1 MALAASSSE
10 VNSTKA
16 KPRGRPL
23 SRSIGRNTSRISPI
37 CENSVC
43 TSVLVV
49 LKSRFPTN
57 TFADIFPSLSAGAAR
72 GTGCG
77 DSIFA
82 NLAPP
87 RYKNVAGESDQ
98 AVRNAHFRLYRR
110 WNRSPAAPRRT
121 RVRRSSRRG
130 PGASRADAGVQDLAT
145 PGLLLLEVKQLGRVH
160 LLAAETA
167 ARRDDRGDAAPGRLH
182 ASHPDPQQV
191 LAAVPRFA
199 GKVRRL
205 DPMALQE
212 RFQFR

>member
-87 RYKNVAGESDQ
+87 RYKNVAGENDQ
-98 AVRNAHFRLYRR
+98 AVGNGRFRLYRR
-110 WNRSPAAPRRT
+110 WTRPSAAPRRDC
-121 RVRRSSRRG
+121 VRRSSRRG
-130 PGASRADAGVQDLAT
+130 PAASRAVAGVQDLAT
-145 PGLLLLEVKQLGRVH
+145 PCRLLLEVKQLVRVH
-160 LLAAETA
+160 LLAAQAA
-167 ARRDDRGDAAPGRLH
+167 ARPDDRGNAAPRRLH
-182 ASHPDPQQV
+182 AANPDPQQV

-199 GKVRRL
+199 GQVRRL
-205 DPMALQE
+205 DPMTLQE
-212 RFQFR
+212 R